1 MANKKSGGSG
11 KQQGRPAAAARPQA
25 QPQSGSARRTL
36 ERLSAPAL
44 VTLHNLPRW
53 LIPVALATTLFLGL
67 ILSGGWRFL
76 GALMLVV
83 VGLFVSWLTALS
95 WPILTPSSRF
105 IRVLVGVALFGLA
118 VLKALGRW

>member
-1 MANKKSGGSG
+1 MANRKTGNAG
-11 KQQGRPAAAARPQA
+11 KGGRPTPGQRQPAQQQA
-25 QPQSGSARRTL
+25 GSARRRL

-53 LIPVALATTLFLGL
+53 LIPVVLASALFLGL
-67 ILSGGWRFL
+67 ILAGDWRFL
-76 GALMLVV
+76 GAFLLVGI
-83 VGLFVSWLTALS
+83 GLFITWLTALS

-105 IRVLVGVALFGLA
+105 IRVLISVALFGLA